1 VDFICTKHRLAIEID
16 GGQHNFDAHAQ
27 RDAIRDDAL
36 VRAGYRVLRFW
47 NNDVDRN
54 LEGVLTLIDEALR
67 SPHPAAREGAQ
78 PPSPASGGGMEQVA
92 RQERFLDT
100 SD

>member
-1 VDFICTKHRLAIEID
+1 MWIGI
-16 GGQHNFDAHAQ
+16 
-27 RDAIRDDAL
+27 
-36 VRAGYRVLRFW
+36 
-47 NNDVDRN
+47 

-100 SD
+100 FD